1 MNNSSEAG
9 FSIYVF
15 ISSTGAPLYLRD
27 LGLASFNYENGDTV
41 NLWRGCGGR
50 GGGGPQSWGLGGP
63 DDHPIESFASEPS
76 LFSSLTRAHSRTS
89 WRSDA

>member
-9 FSIYVF
+9 FLIYVF

-41 NLWRGCGGR
+41 NLRRGCGGR
-50 GGGGPQSWGLGGP
+50 GGGGPQSWGWAALMTTP
-63 DDHPIESFASEPS
+63 CRVLPLSLLFPSF
-76 LFSSLTRAHSRTS
+76 TRAHSRTS
-89 WRSDA
+89 WRSDT